1 MKHILQKANRALLL
15 LVFSWLL
22 CVGAFAQDR
31 TLTGRITDGNDNSG
45 LPGAN
50 VVVKGTQTGVVT
62 DANGQFSLNIPS
74 GRDVLT
80 ISAIG
85 YASQDITIGSKTAI
99 NVAMAPDIKTLNE
112 VVVTGY
118 GAQAKRDITGAVA
131 TVDTKQ
137 LLSVPATNVGQAL
150 QGRVAGVQVGNENAP
165 GGGVMVR
172 IRGFGTINDNSPSL
186 RN

>member
-1 MKHILQKANRALLL
+1 MKHTLQQAYRTLPLFVL
-15 LVFSWLL
+15 SWLL
-22 CVGAFAQDR
+22 CLGAFAQDR
-31 TLTGRITDGNDNSG
+31 TLTGRITDGNDNTA

-62 DANGQFSLNIPS
+62 DANGQFSLTVPS

-85 YASQDITIGSKTAI
+85 YATQDITIGSKTAI

-118 GAQAKRDITGAVA
+118 GGYQTTAVC
-131 TVDTKQ
+131 
-137 LLSVPATNVGQAL
+137 SGH
-150 QGRVAGVQVGNENAP
+150 
-165 GGGVMVR
+165 
-172 IRGFGTINDNSPSL
+172 
-186 RN
+186 